1 MEKEYEFCGFYKK
14 GVIVLAGQIKHIINN
29 IIEERSKGNPAIKE
43 MTIAKLILKGLNP
56 NKFDENSIDDAVV
69 IEKLLN
75 IAKQLNV
82 KSFDKEE
89 SNIKSAFSTKFLEE
103 EAVEEIKSQLNISN
117 IKLVIFF
124 SSNAYA
130 QDKLSRLM
138 KEAFEDCVVVGCS
151 TAGEIVSGKVMKDS
165 VVAMAIN
172 SNIIADVKLEVIKN
186 MNESLDLEDAFSS
199 FEKYYGQGLYTMD
212 TEKFVGVS
220 LIDGISMKEEKIMDL
235 IGDRTNIFFVGGSAG
250 DDHKFLKTYVF
261 AEGIAYRDSAVLLI
275 LKIND
280 NAEFGIIKTQSF
292 TPLKHI
298 FIANKVNEENREV
311 IEFNNRPAIV
321 EYAEAVGAA
330 SIEEVSKYFSTN
342 PLGLSV
348 GDKDMFIRTPQRI
361 KDDSMLFYCNI
372 LEGMEVRLLKSTNIL
387 EDTKKA
393 IENKIEEMGRIDGII
408 NFDCVERILEVE
420 EKHLENEY
428 GEIFKEV
435 PTIGFATYGEQ
446 FIGHMNQTS
455 AMLVFKTK

>member
-1 MEKEYEFCGFYKK
+1 
-14 GVIVLAGQIKHIINN
+14 VIVLAGQIKHIIDN
-29 IIEERSKGNPAIKE
+29 IIEERSNGNPAIKE

-56 NKFDENSIDDAVV
+56 NKFDKDSPDDVV
-69 IEKLLN
+69 IIEKLLA

-82 KSFDKEE
+82 KSYEE
-89 SNIKSAFSTKFLEE
+89 EELNIKSAFTNKFLEE
-103 EAVEEIKSQLNISN
+103 DAVAEIKSQLNISN
-117 IKLVIFF
+117 KKLVIYF
-124 SSNAYA
+124 SSNMYD
-130 QDKLSRLM
+130 QNKFSRLM
-138 KEAFEDCVVVGCS
+138 KDAFEDCVVVGCS
-151 TAGEIVSGKVMKDS
+151 TAGEIVSGKLLKDS

-172 SNIIADVKLEVIKN
+172 SNIIADIKLEVIN
-186 MNESLDLEDAFSS
+186 NLNENLNLENAFSS
-199 FEKYYGQGLYTMD
+199 FEKYYGESLYTMD
-212 TEKFVGVS
+212 AGKFVGVS

-261 AEGIAYRDSAVLLI
+261 AEGISYTDSAVLLI

-292 TPLKHI
+292 TPLNHI
-298 FIANKVNEENREV
+298 FIANKVDEENREV

-348 GDKDMFIRTPQRI
+348 GEKDMFIRTPQRI
-361 KDDSMLFYCNI
+361 KDTSMLFYCNI

-393 IENKIEEMGRIDGII
+393 LENKIKEMGRIDGII
-408 NFDCVERILEVE
+408 NFDCVERILE
-420 EKHLENEY
+420 LEDKNLYKEY
-428 GEIFKEV
+428 GEIFKDI
-435 PTIGFATYGEQ
+435 PTIGFSTYGEQ
-446 FIGHMNQTS
+446 FIGHMNQTA
-455 AMLVFKTK
+455 AMLVFKTR

>member
-1 MEKEYEFCGFYKK
+1 M
-14 GVIVLAGQIKHIINN
+14 AGQIKHIIDD

-56 NKFDENSIDDAVV
+56 NKFDENSPDDTVV
-69 IEKLLN
+69 IEKLLK

-89 SNIKSAFSTKFLEE
+89 PNIKSSFSTKFLEE
-103 EAVEEIKSQLNISN
+103 EAVAEIKSQLNISN

-124 SSNAYA
+124 SSNNYD

-138 KEAFEDCVVVGCS
+138 KDAFKDCVVVGCS
-151 TAGEIVSGKVMKDS
+151 TAGEIVSGKLLDNS

-172 SNIIADVKLEVIKN
+172 SKIIADIKLEVIKN
-186 MNESLDLEDAFSS
+186 MNENLNIEEAFSS
-199 FEKYYGQGLYTMD
+199 FEKYYGQSLYTMD
-212 TEKFVGVS
+212 STRFVGVS

-250 DDHKFLKTYVF
+250 DDHKFFKTYVF
-261 AEGIAYRDSAVLLI
+261 AEGISYTDSAAFLI
-275 LKIND
+275 IKIND

-292 TPLKHI
+292 TPLNHV
-298 FIANKVNEENREV
+298 FIANKVNEEKREV
-311 IEFNNRPAIV
+311 IEFNNRPALV

-330 SIEEVSKYFSTN
+330 SIDQVSKYFSSN

-348 GDKDMFIRTPQRI
+348 GEKDMFIRTPQRI
-361 KDDSMLFYCNI
+361 KDNSMLFYCNI

-393 IENKIEEMGRIDGII
+393 IEKKRKEMGRIDGII
-408 NFDCVERILEVE
+408 NFDCVERILELKDKHF
-420 EKHLENEY
+420 EKEY
-428 GEIFKEV
+428 GEIFKEI
-435 PTIGFATYGEQ
+435 PTIGFSTYGEQ